1 MRRVFIVA
9 GCWFLF
15 WMTFSA
21 IVGGLTGDP
30 DGFHGAYNGA
40 MRGAWIATLTSFAWP
55 WVMPE
60 SISKWM
66 DG

>member
-15 WMTFSA
+15 WMGVGAAF
-21 IVGGLTGDP
+21 GGLSSEPG
-30 DGFHGAYNGA
+30 GFHGAYSGA
-40 MRGAWIATLTSFAWP
+40 MNGAWIATLTSFAWP
-55 WVMPE
+55 WILPD
-60 SISKWM
+60 SISRWM